1 MGYYNPIYIY
11 GVQNFIEDA
20 LAAGIDGMIVVD
32 LPPEEDKE
40 LAIPANDAGMAMIHL
55 ATPTTDQNRL
65 NKILE
70 NGSGFL
76 YYVTIAGVTGT
87 AKPDLKPVKT
97 ALNNFKKISQ
107 IPIAV
112 GFGIKTPED
121 AAQFGKFAD
130 AVVVGSAIVDIIKNN
145 INQENVANS
154 DLEVKVLSFVG
165 KLANGVQ
172 NARKKH
178 EGFL

>member
-1 MGYYNPIYIY
+1 M
-11 GVQNFIEDA
+11 
-20 LAAGIDGMIVVD
+20 
-32 LPPEEDKE
+32 
-40 LAIPANDAGMAMIHL
+40 
-55 ATPTTDQNRL
+55 
-65 NKILE
+65 
-70 NGSGFL
+70 
-76 YYVTIAGVTGT
+76 
-87 AKPDLKPVKT
+87 
-97 ALNNFKKISQ
+97 
-107 IPIAV
+107 
-112 GFGIKTPED
+112 